1 MDVCLRKSERNVYL
15 VCLGKGDWRW
25 EAGETATKRRN
36 SWHIGRG
43 QIPATEEKLGESEPR
58 PNVCLGS
65 RKWLQAGAVVHH
77 LPPPAAACSLVDVPA
92 GRDVPARPG

>member
-1 MDVCLRKSERNVYL
+1 M
-15 VCLGKGDWRW
+15 G
-25 EAGETATKRRN
+25 
-36 SWHIGRG
+36 GRG
-43 QIPATEEKLGESEPR
+43 DCNQEKGQLAHWERAKLATEEKLGKSEPR